1 MKTNRSLLE
10 LLISFFA
17 LIIFNLLFWGEKMG
31 INLFIFSSIL
41 LFINGFLNGVNFK
54 KKETIISLGCFLI
67 SGITTVIVNSE
78 LSILIHIIAFA
89 VTLFQF
95 KSFETRTVYDSL
107 IAFIQ
112 SYILLPVSWYRKMQR
127 DSEKHPALALGFKYV
142 KLGLIPL
149 LMVTVFFMIYRGAN
163 PKFEALTAD
172 FSVIILNFFKGFS
185 FGRLIFLIFGF
196 TFISIAM
203 SQLLNPLSP
212 ALKTND
218 ALVRTKKVYDK
229 RFSHLRGSIVKD
241 LLNEYKVGVIVL
253 FMLNALILVVNIID
267 LNWIYFGFEVPE
279 NFNLKQFVHEGT
291 YLLILSILLSMGIVL
306 YFFRDSLNFYKKNKA
321 LVLLGKIWII
331 QNAFL
336 TLSVFVRNFHYMDY
350 HGLASKRIGM
360 VAFLLMCIFGLITL
374 LVKVNKKKS
383 AYFLMRV
390 NTWFI
395 FISLVFMSLFNW
407 DRVIIN
413 HNLHHNNVS
422 EIDTDHYL
430 DLDPRLSPLIYQNL
444 DLIEDQMMAHKFN
457 RQVWVNI
464 LDIDLFEEK
473 LKKRAALYYKRQKG
487 KSWASW
493 NLRDQY
499 FKDNIELIKSKSSSN
514 TLQSSL

>member
-1 MKTNRSLLE
+1 MKMNKSLLE
-10 LLISFFA
+10 LLISILA
-17 LIIFNLLFWGEKMG
+17 LILFNLLFWGEKMG
-31 INLFIFSSIL
+31 INLFIFSSVL
-41 LFINGFLNGVNFK
+41 LLINGILNGYSLQ
-54 KKETIISLGCFLI
+54 KKETLVSLGCFLI

-78 LSILIHIIAFA
+78 ISILIHILAFA

-95 KSFETRTVYDSL
+95 KSFETKTVYDNL
-107 IAFIQ
+107 IGFIQ
-112 SYILLPVSWYRKMQR
+112 TYVLLPISWYRKMQK
-127 DSEKHPALALGFKYV
+127 DSESHPALAASFKYLKLGF
-142 KLGLIPL
+142 IPL

-163 PKFEALTAD
+163 PRFEALTAD
-172 FSVIILNFFKGFS
+172 FSIIILDFFKGFS

-203 SQLLNPLSP
+203 IKLLSP
-212 ALKTND
+212 LDPVVEQND
-218 ALVRTKKVYDK
+218 ALVRTKKNYK
-229 RFSHLRGSIVKD
+229 KTFQHLRGSLVKD

-253 FMLNALILVVNIID
+253 FMLNVLILVVNIID

-279 NFNLKQFVHEGT
+279 VFNLKQFVHEGT

-336 TLSVFVRNFHYMDY
+336 TLSVFVRNYHYIDY

-360 VAFLLMCIFGLITL
+360 VAFLLMCVFGLVTL
-374 LVKVNKKKS
+374 LIKVSKKKS
-383 AYFLMRV
+383 AYYLLRV

-407 DRVIIN
+407 DRVIIE
-413 HNLHHNNVS
+413 HNLHHDNVA

-430 DLDPRLSPLIYQNL
+430 ELDPRLSPLIYQNL
-444 DLIEDQMMAHKFN
+444 QLIEDQMMAHKFN
-457 RQVWVNI
+457 RQIWVNI

-473 LKKRAALYYKRQKG
+473 LKKRAALYHKKQKG

-499 FKDNIELIKSKSSSN
+499 FLDNIELVKSDATSS
-514 TLQSSL
+514 TL